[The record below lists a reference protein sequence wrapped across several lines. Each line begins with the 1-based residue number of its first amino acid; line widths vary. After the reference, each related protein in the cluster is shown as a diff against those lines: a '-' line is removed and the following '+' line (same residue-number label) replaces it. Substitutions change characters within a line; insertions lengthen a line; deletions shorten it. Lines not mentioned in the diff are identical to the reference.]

1 MKSGGSKERRW
12 SELEEILDAAER
24 GRPDPRIAEVPRRFR
39 EVCADLALAQ
49 SRIYALPVI
58 ERLNALVI
66 RCRNFVYR
74 GRGGFDW
81 EKVARFLAV
90 GIPQAVRREWRLFW
104 VCSVLFW
111 VPFFVLFSS
120 ASNDH
125 VWAQAVLGADG
136 MGQMDEM
143 YGDSER
149 QVENLRSKYGSN
161 FMMFCYYIE
170 NNIGIDFRIFAG
182 GMAAGVGTVFF
193 LFFNGIFMG
202 ASAGYVQSA
211 GDPTAFW
218 SFVSSHASWELT
230 GMILA
235 GVAGMRLGIGVL
247 RPGRLRRS
255 ESVRR
260 AAMRAL
266 PLLGGAAVMT
276 FVAACIEGFWSA
288 RALPPEWK
296 YAAGA
301 VGWVVVGAWL
311 SFAGRGSGRGRG
323 DAA

>member
-1 MKSGGSKERRW
+1 MKEMKTDGAKEQRW
-12 SELEEILDAAER
+12 RELEEILDAAEH
-24 GRPDPRIAEVPRRFR
+24 GRPDARLSEVPRRFR

-49 SRIYALPVI
+49 ARIYALPVI
-58 ERLNALVI
+58 DRLNALVI

-81 EKVARFLAV
+81 ERVARFLAV
-90 GIPQAVRREWRLFW
+90 GIPLAVRREWRLFW

-111 VPFFVLFSS
+111 VPFFVLFASV
-120 ASNDH
+120 SNDH

-136 MGQMDEM
+136 MADMDRM

-149 QVENLRSKYGSN
+149 QVENLRSEYGSN
-161 FMMFCYYIE
+161 FMMFCHYIQH
-170 NNIGIDFRIFAG
+170 NIGIDFRIFAG
-182 GMAAGVGTVFF
+182 GMAACVGTIFF
-193 LFFNGIFMG
+193 LLFNGIAIG
-202 ASAGYVQSA
+202 SSAGYVQAA
-211 GDPTAFW
+211 GDPQAFW
-218 SFVSSHASWELT
+218 SFVSSHAPWELT
-230 GMILA
+230 GMVLA
-235 GVAGMRLGIGVL
+235 GMAGMRLGLGVL
-247 RPGRLRRS
+247 KPGRLLRS

-266 PLLGGAAVMT
+266 PLLGGAGVMT
-276 FVAACIEGFWSA
+276 FFAACIEGFWSA

-301 VGWVVVGAWL
+301 FGWLALGVWL
-311 SFAGRGSGRGRG
+311 SFAGRRRG